1 MIGSVSDGGSPM
13 MIHVAPG
20 FKEWENSKVNVRAD
34 AAAAVNCRP
43 STGADGRDRLAC
55 NDIIT

>member
-1 MIGSVSDGGSPM
+1 M
-13 MIHVAPG
+13 MIHGAPG

-34 AAAAVNCRP
+34 AAAAVNCPP